1 MQLNESLRKKN
12 KMQCTRIAYDDAVHE
27 ILFFINFILLY
38 FTFCCN
44 MNDIFSL
51 EYVYGELVLVLV
63 TCNYTHGSVLYDC
76 TGTILEK

>member
-1 MQLNESLRKKN
+1 MQLNESLRKKT
-12 KMQCTRIAYDDAVHE
+12 KCSAQGFHMTMQCMKFC
-27 ILFFINFILLY
+27 FFINFILLY

-44 MNDIFSL
+44 MNVIFSL

-76 TGTILEK
+76 TGAILEK